1 MVVATRN
8 AHDWKDQ
15 SMNDPSAPAKRSGP
29 AAWPAELNALDVA
42 VYAAIAATPTP
53 AADVA
58 FQRLSRAA
66 NHSKLW
72 LGCSALLAAA
82 GGARGRRAA
91 EYGLTSVALT
101 SAVVNLVL
109 KPIGNRRRPDRDLHH
124 VPVTRQV
131 AMPRST
137 SWPSGHSASAFA
149 FASGVGAAWPAAG
162 IPLNALASLVA
173 YSRVHTG
180 VHYPSDVI
188 AGTVSGVALA
198 PLGVRLAKRL
208 RRRAALA
215 RLVRRLRTN

>member
-1 MVVATRN
+1 M
-8 AHDWKDQ
+8 
-15 SMNDPSAPAKRSGP
+15 SDPSAPTRPSGP

-53 AADVA
+53 AVDIA

-66 NHSKLW
+66 NYSRLW
-72 LGCSALLAAA
+72 LGCSALLVAC
-82 GGARGRRAA
+82 GGERGRRAA
-91 EYGLTSVALT
+91 ENGLTAVALT
-101 SAVVNLVL
+101 SAVVNLGL
-109 KPIGNRRRPDRDLHH
+109 KPIGNRRRPDRDVHQ
-124 VPVTRQV
+124 VPITRQV

-180 VHYPSDVI
+180 VHYPSDAI
-188 AGTVSGVALA
+188 AGAVSGVALA
-198 PLGVRLAKRL
+198 PLGVGLAKR
-208 RRRAALA
+208 RRRRVGAV
-215 RLVRRLRTN
+215 RLVRRSRRN